1 MSYSIKTKDDPLRLF
16 LSGGTGVGK
25 STVTYALYEALIR
38 YLNSVTGEN
47 LDDVKVVKSARFY
60 LISSFYQEP
69 FKQTRQKHFEETKI
83 NGLPPPE
90 RYHSCPKDISTQS
103 QEKRLR
109 APEN

>member
-1 MSYSIKTKDDPLRLF
+1 MLAVCRTIGRRDFCPSLVKLHSAQLTSSNRNTKPLLADEVYR
-16 LSGGTGVGK
+16 K
-25 STVTYALYEALIR
+25 S
-38 YLNSVTGEN
+38 
-47 LDDVKVVKSARFY
+47 
-60 LISSFYQEP
+60 
-69 FKQTRQKHFEETKI
+69 KI